1 MIDYRK
7 WGLFGVTWP
16 LYIFTIYFS
25 RGSGCDVL
33 WWVCVSVGLSVCLS
47 ARISGTTSAIV
58 TRFLCMLPVSV
69 ARSSSDTFMIG
80 RIAYRREWVFFP
92 IDNAYISGII
102 RAICTNFFMYVAYV
116 HGSVFLRHVYNRS
129 HRLSPGRDFLPQW
142 KCIIGLERGWKCTAR
157 AKYAIYDCLVISQK
171 RYKIREIVTIGN
183 HTVMAYW
190 MARTPMT
197 FSDFES
203 HI

>member
-102 RAICTNFFMYVAYV
+102 RAICTNFLCMLPMSMA
-116 HGSVFLRHVYNRS
+116 RS
-129 HRLSPGRDFLPQW
+129 SSDMF
-142 KCIIGLERGWKCTAR
+142 
-157 AKYAIYDCLVISQK
+157 
-171 RYKIREIVTIGN
+171 TIGRIACRRDGIFFPN
-183 HTVMAYW
+183 ENALSAW
-190 MARTPMT
+190 KG
-197 FSDFES
+197 DES
-203 HI
+203 AQRGRSMLSTTAWSYHRSGTR